1 VRLPCRRP
9 RHHTTATVT
18 GYLIVFLVAAGT
30 TFGLTPL
37 VRRFAIRMGAIDLPS
52 ERKIHPVATP
62 TMGGLAMWA
71 GFVVA
76 IGVSRFL
83 PAFEPLNVASA
94 EPIAAV
100 VTCTLMTALGAIDDK
115 RGTSALAK
123 LTAQIFIAGILVLLG
138 VQLAYFVL
146 PGEWVAVLGTDEAV
160 PLTILWVVAAA
171 NAINLIDGLDGL
183 AAGMVALAA
192 ATFFVYV
199 VRVGEPS
206 TTASV
211 AALLSVI
218 TVGIC
223 VGFLPW
229 NFHPARIFMGDTGS
243 MLLGMLVAIAT
254 IAGVG
259 MDPVPPSRGEV
270 AVIALPMLVPL
281 LVLGIPFLDV
291 LLAIVRRTR
300 KGLGIAHADKEHIF
314 HHLLDIGHGHRQAVL
329 LMYLWSALVCGSAL
343 AIGVI
348 DGRLVV
354 TAIVAGALVLFLVT
368 ALPRLL
374 GHRNGSASGAAATGE
389 GGTGTVPA
397 ATDGRR
403 PDVAAATDGGGVA
416 AATDRPAAAP
426 RSADPPAASAPSPSR
441 HDPPRM

>member
-1 VRLPCRRP
+1 V
-9 RHHTTATVT
+9 AAVVS
-18 GYLIVFLVAAGT
+18 YLIVFLVAAGV

-37 VRRFAIRMGAIDLPS
+37 VRRLAVRFGAIDQPS
-52 ERKIHPVATP
+52 ERKLHVVPTP
-62 TMGGLAMWA
+62 TMGGLAMWV
-71 GFVVA
+71 GFLVA

-83 PAFEPLNVASA
+83 PFFDSMNETAAEPL
-94 EPIAAV
+94 AAV
-100 VTCTLMTALGAIDDK
+100 VTCTLMTGLGVIDDR

-146 PGEWVAVLGTDEAV
+146 PGYWTVVLGTDEAV

-171 NAINLIDGLDGL
+171 NAINLVDGLDGL
-183 AAGMVALAA
+183 AAGMVGIAA
-192 ATFFVYV
+192 ATFFVYM
-199 VRVGEPS
+199 VRDFSDTG
-206 TTASV
+206 SV

-254 IAGVG
+254 ISGVG
-259 MDPVPPSRGEV
+259 RNPFPPSQGEV
-270 AVIALPMLVPL
+270 AVIALPLLVPL

-314 HHLLDIGHGHRQAVL
+314 HHLMDIGHGHRGAVM

-343 AIGVI
+343 AIGTI
-348 DGRLVV
+348 DGRLIAG
-354 TAIVAGALVLFLVT
+354 AIVGCALILFLVT

-374 GHRNGSASGAAATGE
+374 ERRHNGELHGAHDGTPTATSGATPGAK
-389 GGTGTVPA
+389 PA
-397 ATDGRR
+397 DG
-403 PDVAAATDGGGVA
+403 
-416 AATDRPAAAP
+416 
-426 RSADPPAASAPSPSR
+426 
-441 HDPPRM
+441 M

>member
-1 VRLPCRRP
+1 V
-9 RHHTTATVT
+9 A
-18 GYLIVFLVAAGT
+18 YLIVFLVAAVV

-37 VRRFAIRMGAIDLPS
+37 VRRLAVRFGAIDRPS
-52 ERKIHPVATP
+52 ERKLHMVPTP

-71 GFVVA
+71 GFLVA

-83 PAFEPLNVASA
+83 PFFGSMNETAAEPL
-94 EPIAAV
+94 AAV
-100 VTCTLMTALGAIDDK
+100 VTCTLMTGLGVIDDR

-146 PGEWVAVLGTDEAV
+146 PGYWTVVLGTDEAV

-171 NAINLIDGLDGL
+171 NAINLVDGLDGL
-183 AAGMVALAA
+183 AAGMVAIAA
-192 ATFFVYV
+192 ATFFVYML
-199 VRVGEPS
+199 RDTSDTG
-206 TTASV
+206 SV

-259 MDPVPPSRGEV
+259 RNPFPPSQGEV
-270 AVIALPMLVPL
+270 AVLALPLLVPL

-300 KGLGIAHADKEHIF
+300 KGLGIDHADKEHIF
-314 HHLLDIGHGHRQAVL
+314 HHLMDIGHGHRGAVL

-343 AIGVI
+343 AIGTI
-348 DGRLVV
+348 DGRLVAG
-354 TAIVAGALVLFLVT
+354 AIVGCALILFLVT

-374 GHRNGSASGAAATGE
+374 ERRHNGELHGVHGGARDGNPGPTPGATPGAK
-389 GGTGTVPA
+389 PA
-397 ATDGRR
+397 DG
-403 PDVAAATDGGGVA
+403 
-416 AATDRPAAAP
+416 
-426 RSADPPAASAPSPSR
+426 
-441 HDPPRM
+441 M

>member
-1 VRLPCRRP
+1 V
-9 RHHTTATVT
+9 AAVVS
-18 GYLIVFLVAAGT
+18 YLIVFLVAAGV

-37 VRRFAIRMGAIDLPS
+37 VRRLAVRFGAIDQPS
-52 ERKIHPVATP
+52 ERKLHVVPTP
-62 TMGGLAMWA
+62 TMGGLAMWV
-71 GFVVA
+71 GFLVA

-83 PAFEPLNVASA
+83 PFFDSMNETAAEPL
-94 EPIAAV
+94 AAV
-100 VTCTLMTALGAIDDK
+100 VTCTLMTGLGVIDDR

-123 LTAQIFIAGILVLLG
+123 LTAQIFIAGVLVLLG
-138 VQLAYFVL
+138 VQLAFFVL
-146 PGEWVAVLGTDEAV
+146 PGYWTVVLGTDEAV

-171 NAINLIDGLDGL
+171 NAINLVDGLDGL
-183 AAGMVALAA
+183 AAGMVGIAA
-192 ATFFVYV
+192 ATFFVYM
-199 VRVGEPS
+199 VRDFSDTG
-206 TTASV
+206 SV

-254 IAGVG
+254 ISGVG
-259 MDPVPPSRGEV
+259 RNPFPPSQGEV
-270 AVIALPMLVPL
+270 AVIALPLLVPL

-314 HHLLDIGHGHRQAVL
+314 HHLMDIGHGHRGAVM

-343 AIGVI
+343 AIGTI
-348 DGRLVV
+348 DGRLIAG
-354 TAIVAGALVLFLVT
+354 AIVGCALILFLVT

-374 GHRNGSASGAAATGE
+374 ERRHNGELHRVHDDARDGTRDGTPGATTGATPGAKP
-389 GGTGTVPA
+389 V
-397 ATDGRR
+397 DG
-403 PDVAAATDGGGVA
+403 
-416 AATDRPAAAP
+416 
-426 RSADPPAASAPSPSR
+426 
-441 HDPPRM
+441 M

>member
-1 VRLPCRRP
+1 V
-9 RHHTTATVT
+9 A
-18 GYLIVFLVAAGT
+18 YLIVFLVAAVV

-37 VRRFAIRMGAIDLPS
+37 VRRLAVRFGAIDRPS
-52 ERKIHPVATP
+52 ERKLHMVPTP

-71 GFVVA
+71 GFLVA

-83 PAFEPLNVASA
+83 PFFGSMNDTAAEPL
-94 EPIAAV
+94 AAV
-100 VTCTLMTALGAIDDK
+100 VTCTLMTGLGVIDDR

-146 PGEWVAVLGTDEAV
+146 PGYWTVVLGTDEAV

-171 NAINLIDGLDGL
+171 NAINLVDGLDGL
-183 AAGMVALAA
+183 AAGMVGIAA
-192 ATFFVYV
+192 ATFFVYM
-199 VRVGEPS
+199 VRDFSDTG
-206 TTASV
+206 SV

-229 NFHPARIFMGDTGS
+229 NFHQARIFMGDTGS

-254 IAGVG
+254 ISGVG
-259 MDPVPPSRGEV
+259 RNPFPPSEGDV
-270 AVIALPMLVPL
+270 AVIALPVLVPL

-314 HHLLDIGHGHRQAVL
+314 HHLMDIGHGHRGAVL

-343 AIGVI
+343 AIGTI
-348 DGRLVV
+348 DGRLVAG
-354 TAIVAGALVLFLVT
+354 AIVGCALILFLVT

-374 GHRNGSASGAAATGE
+374 ERRHNGELHGVHGGARDGNPGPTPGATPGAK
-389 GGTGTVPA
+389 PA
-397 ATDGRR
+397 DG
-403 PDVAAATDGGGVA
+403 
-416 AATDRPAAAP
+416 
-426 RSADPPAASAPSPSR
+426 
-441 HDPPRM
+441 M

>member
-1 VRLPCRRP
+1 VRQPP
-9 RHHTTATVT
+9 PQTVAAVVA
-18 GYLIVFLVAAGT
+18 YLIVFLVAAGV

-37 VRRFAIRMGAIDLPS
+37 VRRLAVRFGAIDQPS
-52 ERKIHPVATP
+52 ERKIHVVPTP
-62 TMGGLAMWA
+62 TMGGLAMWV
-71 GFVVA
+71 GFLVA

-83 PAFEPLNVASA
+83 PFFDSMNDTAAEPL
-94 EPIAAV
+94 AAV
-100 VTCTLMTALGAIDDK
+100 VTCTLMTGLGVIDDR

-123 LTAQIFIAGILVLLG
+123 LTSQIFIAGILVLLG

-146 PGEWVAVLGTDEAV
+146 PGYWTVVLGTDEAV

-171 NAINLIDGLDGL
+171 NAINLVDGLDGL
-183 AAGMVALAA
+183 AAGMVGIAA
-192 ATFFVYV
+192 ATFFVYM
-199 VRVGEPS
+199 VRDISDTG
-206 TTASV
+206 SV

-229 NFHPARIFMGDTGS
+229 NFHPAKIFMGDTGS

-254 IAGVG
+254 ISGVG
-259 MDPVPPSRGEV
+259 RNPFPPSQGEV
-270 AVIALPMLVPL
+270 AVIALPLLVPL

-314 HHLLDIGHGHRQAVL
+314 HHLMDIGHGHRGAVM

-343 AIGVI
+343 AIGTI
-348 DGRLVV
+348 DGRLIAG
-354 TAIVAGALVLFLVT
+354 AIVGCALVLFLVT

-374 GHRNGSASGAAATGE
+374 ERQHNGDVHSVHDAARDGTPDATPGAK
-389 GGTGTVPA
+389 
-397 ATDGRR
+397 
-403 PDVAAATDGGGVA
+403 
-416 AATDRPAAAP
+416 
-426 RSADPPAASAPSPSR
+426 SADG
-441 HDPPRM
+441 M

>member
-1 VRLPCRRP
+1 V
-9 RHHTTATVT
+9 ATVA
-18 GYLIVFLVAAGT
+18 GYLIVFLVAAGV

-37 VRRFAIRMGAIDLPS
+37 VRRLAVRFGAIDQPS
-52 ERKIHPVATP
+52 DRKLHVVPTP

-71 GFVVA
+71 GFLVA

-83 PAFEPLNVASA
+83 PFFDSMNDTAAEPL
-94 EPIAAV
+94 AAV
-100 VTCTLMTALGAIDDK
+100 VTCTLMTGLGVIDDR

-138 VQLAYFVL
+138 VQLLYFVL
-146 PGEWVAVLGTDEAV
+146 PGEGLAVLGTDEAV

-171 NAINLIDGLDGL
+171 NAINLVDGLDGL
-183 AAGMVALAA
+183 AAGMVAISA
-192 ATFFVYV
+192 ATFFIYL
-199 VRVGEPS
+199 VRGGDTSES
-206 TTASV
+206 ASV
-211 AALLSVI
+211 AALLSAI

-223 VGFLPW
+223 AGFLPW
-229 NFHPARIFMGDTGS
+229 NFHPAKIFMGDTGS

-254 IAGVG
+254 ISGVG
-259 MDPVPPSRGEV
+259 RNPVPPPRGEV
-270 AVIALPMLVPL
+270 AVIALPLLVPL

-314 HHLLDIGHGHRQAVL
+314 HHLMDIGHGHRGAVL

-348 DGRLVV
+348 DGRLVAG
-354 TAIVAGALVLFLVT
+354 AIVGCALVLFLVT

-374 GHRNGSASGAAATGE
+374 ERRRNGINGAHEAAAHET
-389 GGTGTVPA
+389 TRDANPA
-397 ATDGRR
+397 
-403 PDVAAATDGGGVA
+403 
-416 AATDRPAAAP
+416 DR
-426 RSADPPAASAPSPSR
+426 
-441 HDPPRM
+441 M

>member
-1 VRLPCRRP
+1 V
-9 RHHTTATVT
+9 AAVVS
-18 GYLIVFLVAAGT
+18 YLIVFLVAAGV

-37 VRRFAIRMGAIDLPS
+37 VRRLAVRFGAIDRPS
-52 ERKIHPVATP
+52 ERKLHVVPTP
-62 TMGGLAMWA
+62 TMGGLAMWV
-71 GFVVA
+71 GFLVA

-83 PAFEPLNVASA
+83 PFFDSMNDTAAEPL
-94 EPIAAV
+94 AAV
-100 VTCTLMTALGAIDDK
+100 VTCTLMTGLGVIDDR

-138 VQLAYFVL
+138 VQLAFFVL
-146 PGEWVAVLGTDEAV
+146 PGYWTVVLGTDEAV

-171 NAINLIDGLDGL
+171 NAINLVDGLDGL
-183 AAGMVALAA
+183 AAGMVGIAA
-192 ATFFVYV
+192 ATFFVYM
-199 VRVGEPS
+199 VRDFSDTG
-206 TTASV
+206 SV

-229 NFHPARIFMGDTGS
+229 NFHQARIFMGDTGS

-254 IAGVG
+254 ISGVG
-259 MDPVPPSRGEV
+259 RNPFPPSEGDV
-270 AVIALPMLVPL
+270 AVIALPVLVPL

-314 HHLLDIGHGHRQAVL
+314 HHLMDIGHGHRGAVL

-343 AIGVI
+343 AIGTI
-348 DGRLVV
+348 DGRLVAG
-354 TAIVAGALVLFLVT
+354 AIVGCALILFLVT

-374 GHRNGSASGAAATGE
+374 ERRHNGELHGVHGGARDGNPGPTPGATPGAK
-389 GGTGTVPA
+389 PA
-397 ATDGRR
+397 DG
-403 PDVAAATDGGGVA
+403 
-416 AATDRPAAAP
+416 
-426 RSADPPAASAPSPSR
+426 
-441 HDPPRM
+441 M

>member
-1 VRLPCRRP
+1 V
-9 RHHTTATVT
+9 AAVVS
-18 GYLIVFLVAAGT
+18 YLIVFLVAAGV

-37 VRRFAIRMGAIDLPS
+37 VRRLAVRFGAIDQPS
-52 ERKIHPVATP
+52 ERKLHVVPTP
-62 TMGGLAMWA
+62 TMGGLAMWVS
-71 GFVVA
+71 FLVA

-83 PAFEPLNVASA
+83 PFFDSMNETAAEPL
-94 EPIAAV
+94 AAV
-100 VTCTLMTALGAIDDK
+100 VTCTLMTGLGVIDDR

-123 LTAQIFIAGILVLLG
+123 LTAQIFIAGVLVLLG
-138 VQLAYFVL
+138 VQLAFFVL
-146 PGEWVAVLGTDEAV
+146 PGYWTVVLGTDEAV

-171 NAINLIDGLDGL
+171 NAINLVDGLDGL
-183 AAGMVALAA
+183 AAGMVGIAA
-192 ATFFVYV
+192 ATFFVYM
-199 VRVGEPS
+199 VRDFSDTG
-206 TTASV
+206 SV

-254 IAGVG
+254 ISGVG
-259 MDPVPPSRGEV
+259 RNPFPPSQGEV
-270 AVIALPMLVPL
+270 AVIALPLLVPL

-314 HHLLDIGHGHRQAVL
+314 HHLMDIGHGHRGAVM

-343 AIGVI
+343 AIGTI
-348 DGRLVV
+348 DGRLIAG
-354 TAIVAGALVLFLVT
+354 AIVGCALILFLVT

-374 GHRNGSASGAAATGE
+374 ERRHNGELHRVHDGARDGTRDGTPGATPGAT
-389 GGTGTVPA
+389 TGATPGAKPA
-397 ATDGRR
+397 DG
-403 PDVAAATDGGGVA
+403 
-416 AATDRPAAAP
+416 
-426 RSADPPAASAPSPSR
+426 
-441 HDPPRM
+441 M

>member
-1 VRLPCRRP
+1 V
-9 RHHTTATVT
+9 A
-18 GYLIVFLVAAGT
+18 YLIVFLVAAVV
-30 TFGLTPL
+30 TFGLTPI
-37 VRRFAIRMGAIDLPS
+37 VRRLAVRFGAIDHPS
-52 ERKIHPVATP
+52 ERKLHMVPTP

-71 GFVVA
+71 GFLVA

-83 PAFEPLNVASA
+83 PFFGSMNETAAEPL
-94 EPIAAV
+94 AAV
-100 VTCTLMTALGAIDDK
+100 VTCTLMTGLGVIDDR

-146 PGEWVAVLGTDEAV
+146 PGYWTVVLGTDEAV

-171 NAINLIDGLDGL
+171 NAINLVDGLDGL
-183 AAGMVALAA
+183 AAGMVAIAA
-192 ATFFVYV
+192 ATFFVYML
-199 VRVGEPS
+199 RDTSETG
-206 TTASV
+206 SV

-259 MDPVPPSRGEV
+259 RNPFPPSQGEV
-270 AVIALPMLVPL
+270 AVLALPLLVPL

-300 KGLGIAHADKEHIF
+300 KGLGIDHADKEHIF
-314 HHLLDIGHGHRQAVL
+314 HHLMDIGHGHRGAVL

-343 AIGVI
+343 AIGTI
-348 DGRLVV
+348 DGRLVAG
-354 TAIVAGALVLFLVT
+354 AIVGCALILFLVT

-374 GHRNGSASGAAATGE
+374 ERRRNG
-389 GGTGTVPA
+389 
-397 ATDGRR
+397 DLHGR
-403 PDVAAATDGGGVA
+403 PET
-416 AATDRPAAAP
+416 TRPAKP
-426 RSADPPAASAPSPSR
+426 AD
-441 HDPPRM
+441 RM